1 MTWPG
6 RASVEGEVPAAAEPV
21 PGPAT
26 VAASARPERRHLTVG
41 SIADRY
47 GLLIAWAVVIVV
59 FSVLLPETFLRV
71 GNFQSI
77 LGSQAVLL
85 VLTLGLIVPLTVNEF
100 DLSVAGV
107 INITV
112 VLMGYLNGVHGWPLG
127 LCLVA
132 VLLVALAIG
141 AVNAFLTVKIG
152 ILSIIVT
159 LGMGTLLQGLA
170 LGINPNAVPNIA
182 QPLVDV
188 IRSRFLGVQVAFYC
202 GLVLTVVAWYVYSH
216 TPLGRYLYFVG
227 AGRDVARL
235 AGLRVDAIR
244 IGALLTSSVAAAL
257 AGIMLVGLL
266 GAADPNVGPSFLLP
280 AFAAAFLGAT
290 VLKPGRF
297 NPWGTFIAV
306 YFLVTGITG
315 LQLFGFSSWIENV
328 FYGGS
333 LVVAVA
339 IAQIL
344 RGRGER
350 SNA

>member
-1 MTWPG
+1 
-6 RASVEGEVPAAAEPV
+6 
-21 PGPAT
+21 
-26 VAASARPERRHLTVG
+26 
-41 SIADRY
+41 
-47 GLLIAWAVVIVV
+47 VV
-59 FSVLLPETFLRV
+59 FSILLPETFLRIE
-71 GNFQSI
+71 NFQTI

-100 DLSVAGV
+100 DLSIAGV
-107 INITV
+107 INVTV
-112 VLMGYLNGVHGWPLG
+112 VLMGFLNGVHGWPLAQS
-127 LCLVA
+127 LAA
-132 VLLVALAIG
+132 VLLVAAAIG
-141 AVNAFLTVKIG
+141 AVNAFLTVRIG
-152 ILSIIVT
+152 IQSIIVT

-170 LGINPNAVPNIA
+170 LGINASAVPNLA

-188 IRSRFLGVQVAFYC
+188 LRSTLLGVQVAFYC
-202 GLVLTVVAWYVYSH
+202 GLALTILTWYVYRY

-244 IGALLTSSVAAAL
+244 TGALLTSSVVAAL

-266 GAADPNVGPSFLLP
+266 GSADPNVGPSFLLP

-290 VLKPGRF
+290 VLHPGRF

-315 LQLFGFSSWIENV
+315 LQLFGLSSWIENV

-333 LVVAVA
+333 LVIAVAV
-339 IAQIL
+339 AQIL
-344 RGRGER
+344 RRRGEP
-350 SNA
+350 SSGQ

>member
-1 MTWPG
+1 MT
-6 RASVEGEVPAAAEPV
+6 APAAL
-21 PGPAT
+21 
-26 VAASARPERRHLTVG
+26 ERAPRRLTV
-41 SIADRY
+41 STVADRY
-47 GLLIAWAVVIVV
+47 GLLVAWAALIVF
-59 FSVLLPETFLRV
+59 FSILLPDTFFRLE
-71 GNFQSI
+71 NFQTI

-112 VLMGYLNGVHGWPLG
+112 VLMGFLNGVHEWALVPT
-127 LCLVA
+127 LVA
-132 VLLVALAIG
+132 VLLGALIVG
-141 AVNAFLTVKIG
+141 SVNAFLTVRLG
-152 ILSIIVT
+152 IQSIIVT

-170 LGINPNAVPNIA
+170 LGINPNAVPNLA
-182 QPLVDV
+182 QPLVDLM
-188 IRSRFLGVQVAFYC
+188 RSTILGIQFAFYC
-202 GLVLTVVAWYVYSH
+202 GLALTVVVWYVYRF

-244 IGALLTSSVAAAL
+244 IGALLTSSIAAAL

-266 GAADPNVGPSFLLP
+266 GSADPNVGPSFLLP

-290 VLKPGRF
+290 VLHPGRF

-315 LQLFGFSSWIENV
+315 LQLLGLSSWIESV

-333 LVVAVA
+333 LVIAVA
-339 IAQIL
+339 IAQVKEEEGTCWEL
-344 RGRGER
+344 GVVPESVPPSPSAPSR
-350 SNA
+350 

>member
-1 MTWPG
+1 MTGSVDEELTLRAEGSSTG
-6 RASVEGEVPAAAEPV
+6 RSGGPAAQ
-21 PGPAT
+21 
-26 VAASARPERRHLTVG
+26 ARKRLTVG
-41 SIADRY
+41 EVADRY
-47 GLLIAWAVVIVV
+47 GLLITWAVVIVV
-59 FSVLLPETFLRV
+59 FSVLLPDTFFRIE
-71 GNFQSI
+71 NFQTI

-85 VLTLGLIVPLTVNEF
+85 VITLGLIVPLTVNEF

-112 VLMGYLNGVHGWPLG
+112 VLMGYLIGVKGWA
-127 LCLVA
+127 LVPSLA
-132 VLLVALAIG
+132 LVLLVAVAIG
-141 AVNAFLTVKIG
+141 ALNAFLTVRVG
-152 ILSIIVT
+152 IQSIIVT
-159 LGMGTLLQGLA
+159 LGMGTLLLGLA
-170 LGINPNAVPNIA
+170 LGINANAVPNIA
-182 QPLVDV
+182 QPLVDI
-188 IRSRFLGVQVAFYC
+188 IRARFLGIQIAFYC
-202 GLVLTVVAWYVYSH
+202 GLALTIVAWYVYSH

-235 AGLRVDAIR
+235 SGLRVDAIR
-244 IGALLTSSVAAAL
+244 AGSLVTSSVAAGL

-315 LQLFGFSSWIENV
+315 LQLLGLSSWIENV

-333 LVVAVA
+333 LVIAVA

-344 RGRGER
+344 RRREEPR
-350 SNA
+350 NAA

>member
-1 MTWPG
+1 MSWPG
-6 RASVEGEVPAAAEPV
+6 QASPESEVTVRAAEPTAAADT
-21 PGPAT
+21 PA
-26 VAASARPERRHLTVG
+26 RRRLTFS

-47 GLLIAWAVVIVV
+47 GLLITWAVVIAV
-59 FSVLLPETFLRV
+59 FSALLPDTFFRV
-71 GNFQSI
+71 ENFQSI

-85 VLTLGLIVPLTVNEF
+85 VLTLGLIVPLTINEF

-112 VLMGYLNGVHGWPLG
+112 VLMGYLNGVQGWPLAQS
-127 LCLVA
+127 LLA
-132 VLLVALAIG
+132 VLLVALAVG
-141 AVNAFLTVKIG
+141 ATNAFLTVKVG

-170 LGINPNAVPNIA
+170 LGINARPVPNVA
-182 QPLVDV
+182 QPLVEV
-188 IRSRFLGVQVAFYC
+188 IRSRFLGVQIAFYC
-202 GLVLTVVAWYVYSH
+202 GLALTIIAWYIYSH

-244 IGALLTSSVAAAL
+244 IGALLTSSLAAAL

-290 VLKPGRF
+290 VIKPGRF
-297 NPWGTFIAV
+297 NPWGTFVAV

-315 LQLFGFSSWIENV
+315 LQLFGFRSWIENV

-350 SNA
+350 ANA

>member
-1 MTWPG
+1 MSRTPPAPA
-6 RASVEGEVPAAAEPV
+6 RPDVAPAADQAPD
-21 PGPAT
+21 P
-26 VAASARPERRHLTVG
+26 AASGQSRRSRLSAG
-41 SIADRY
+41 AIADRY
-47 GLLIAWAVVIVV
+47 GLLIAWAIVVVV
-59 FSVLLPETFLRV
+59 FSILLPDTFFRIE
-71 GNFQSI
+71 NFQTI

-112 VLMGYLNGVHGWPLG
+112 VVMGYLNGVHGWPLATS
-127 LCLVA
+127 LLA
-132 VLLVALAIG
+132 VFALALTVG
-141 AVNAFLTVKIG
+141 AVNAVLTVRVG
-152 ILSIIVT
+152 IQSIIVT

-170 LGINPNAVPNIA
+170 LGINASAVPNIA

-188 IRSRFLGVQVAFYC
+188 LRARFLGIQVAFYC
-202 GLVLTVVAWYVYSH
+202 GLALTIVAWYVYSH
-216 TPLGRYLYFVG
+216 TPLGRHLYFVG

-244 IGALLTSSVAAAL
+244 MGALLTSSLAAAA
-257 AGIMLVGLL
+257 AGVMLIGLL

-290 VLKPGRF
+290 VLTPGRF
-297 NPWGTFIAV
+297 NPWGTFVAV

-315 LQLFGFSSWIENV
+315 LQLFGLSSWVENV

-333 LVVAVA
+333 LVIAVA
-339 IAQIL
+339 IAQL
-344 RGRGER
+344 FRRRGEAGGAR
-350 SNA
+350 

>member
-1 MTWPG
+1 MNRTSPPSA
-6 RASVEGEVPAAAEPV
+6 RREVAPAAAQATGAEA
-21 PGPAT
+21 PGRSRR
-26 VAASARPERRHLTVG
+26 ASLSVG
-41 SIADRY
+41 AVADRY
-47 GLLIAWAVVIVV
+47 GLLIAWAVVLVV
-59 FSVLLPETFLRV
+59 FSILLPDTFFRIE
-71 GNFQSI
+71 NFQTI

-112 VLMGYLNGVHGWPLG
+112 VVMGYLNGVQGWPLATS
-127 LCLVA
+127 LLA
-132 VLLVALAIG
+132 VLALALTVG
-141 AVNAFLTVKIG
+141 AVNAFLTVRIG
-152 ILSIIVT
+152 IQSIIVT

-170 LGINPNAVPNIA
+170 LGINASAVPNIA

-188 IRSRFLGVQVAFYC
+188 MRARFLGIQVAFYC
-202 GLVLTVVAWYVYSH
+202 GLALTIVAWYVYSH
-216 TPLGRYLYFVG
+216 TPLGRHLYFVG

-244 IGALLTSSVAAAL
+244 MGSLLTSSLAAAL
-257 AGIMLVGLL
+257 AGVMLIGLL

-297 NPWGTFIAV
+297 NPWGTFVAV

-315 LQLFGFSSWIENV
+315 LQLFGLSSWIENV

-333 LVVAVA
+333 LVIAVA
-339 IAQIL
+339 IAQIF
-344 RGRGER
+344 RRRGEAGGGR
-350 SNA
+350 

>member
-1 MTWPG
+1 MSRTPPAPA
-6 RASVEGEVPAAAEPV
+6 RREVAPAADQTPEP
-21 PGPAT
+21 
-26 VAASARPERRHLTVG
+26 AASARSRRSSLSVG
-41 SIADRY
+41 AIADRY
-47 GLLIAWAVVIVV
+47 GLLIAWAIVFAV
-59 FSVLLPETFLRV
+59 FSILLPDTFFRIE
-71 GNFQSI
+71 NFQTI

-112 VLMGYLNGVHGWPLG
+112 VVMGYLNGVHGWPLAAS
-127 LCLVA
+127 LLA
-132 VLLVALAIG
+132 VLVLALAVG
-141 AVNAFLTVKIG
+141 AVNAVLTVRIG
-152 ILSIIVT
+152 IQSIIVT

-170 LGINPNAVPNIA
+170 LGINASAVPNIA

-188 IRSRFLGVQVAFYC
+188 MRARFLGIQIAFYC
-202 GLVLTVVAWYVYSH
+202 GLALTIVAWYVYSH
-216 TPLGRYLYFVG
+216 TPLGRHLYFVG

-244 IGALLTSSVAAAL
+244 IGALLTSSLAAAL
-257 AGIMLVGLL
+257 AGVMLVGLL

-297 NPWGTFIAV
+297 NPWGTFVAV

-315 LQLFGFSSWIENV
+315 LQLFGLSSWVENV

-333 LVVAVA
+333 LVIAVA
-339 IAQIL
+339 IAQIF
-344 RGRGER
+344 RRRGEAGGAR
-350 SNA
+350 